1 MRWKIKKTEIRIN
14 IAAITLK
21 IRSILDSI
29 KLNVSIQKLYGLWIT
44 DLVIGGSLLKI
55 LNGAPI
61 TKIKSRNGMD
71 RIKIKLFLI
80 EKFMCGERG
89 IRTLDTLTSITP

>member
-1 MRWKIKKTEIRIN
+1 M
-14 IAAITLK
+14 
-21 IRSILDSI
+21 
-29 KLNVSIQKLYGLWIT
+29 
-44 DLVIGGSLLKI
+44 IGGSLLNI

-80 EKFMCGERG
+80 EKFICGERG

>member
-1 MRWKIKKTEIRIN
+1 MNKAAMKLKIK
-14 IAAITLK
+14 
-21 IRSILDSI
+21 SILDSI
-29 KLNVSIQKLYGLWIT
+29 RLNVSTQKLYGLWIT
-44 DLVIGGSLLKI
+44 DLVIGGSLLNI

-61 TKIKSRNGMD
+61 TKIKIRNGMD

-80 EKFMCGERG
+80 EKFICGERG

>member
-1 MRWKIKKTEIRIN
+1 M
-14 IAAITLK
+14 
-21 IRSILDSI
+21 
-29 KLNVSIQKLYGLWIT
+29 
-44 DLVIGGSLLKI
+44 IGGSLLNI

-61 TKIKSRNGMD
+61 SKIKSRNGID
-71 RIKIKLFLI
+71 SIKITLFLI

>member
-1 MRWKIKKTEIRIN
+1 MNKAATKLRIK
-14 IAAITLK
+14 
-21 IRSILDSI
+21 SILDSI
-29 KLNVSIQKLYGLWIT
+29 RLNVSTQKLYGLWIT
-44 DLVIGGSLLKI
+44 DLVIGGSLLNI

-61 TKIKSRNGMD
+61 TKIRSNNGTD

-80 EKFMCGERG
+80 EKFICGERG